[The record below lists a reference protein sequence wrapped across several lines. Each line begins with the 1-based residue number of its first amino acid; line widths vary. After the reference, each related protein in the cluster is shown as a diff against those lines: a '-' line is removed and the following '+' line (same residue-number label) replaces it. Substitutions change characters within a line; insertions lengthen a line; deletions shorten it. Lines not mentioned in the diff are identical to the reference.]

1 MRGLISSSRK
11 TPVVQF
17 LVTSRIGRVHHVSH
31 SRMPAVLIGFV
42 LLFVAS
48 PALAEEGR
56 PGDPDAIGHSA
67 DGYYLDFS
75 PLGRVELPRMFIA
88 RGADGVR
95 FDVFPSTRAA
105 LDSGRYTLGD
115 AAGNVMVEA
124 DLAETLSTGKHYYF
138 PVVPVEGSVIIDL
151 SFTRQLV
158 FVFITAVLL
167 TLLVLAYASR
177 YKKHGVETAPRGTFQ
192 NLMEV
197 IVIFIRD
204 EVAKPTIGARYR
216 SILPYLL
223 TVFLFILIGNLLGL
237 FPWGVTATSNIMV
250 TASLAIVT
258 FFFTQFSGTKEYWKH
273 IFWPPGVPT
282 AVKFILIPVEVLG
295 LFTKPFALAFRLFGN
310 MVSGHL
316 VILSILGLAFIF
328 TAQFG
333 AGVGWGMALFVSV
346 PVTIFIFILKIAVSL
361 IQAYVFT
368 MLSSLFIGLAIEEH
382 DEDHY
387 EDVPA
392 KGYSGGSLDQARDYV
407 PTEAATIEDVVMKP
421 QPAA

>member
-1 MRGLISSSRK
+1 MTRAY
-11 TPVVQF
+11 
-17 LVTSRIGRVHHVSH
+17 HVSQ
-31 SRMPAVLIGFV
+31 SRLPAVLIGFV
-42 LLFVAS
+42 LLFVAT
-48 PALAEEGR
+48 PAFASEDR

-75 PLGRVELPRMFIA
+75 PVGRVELPRIFVH
-88 RGADGVR
+88 RGDDGMR
-95 FDVFPSTRAA
+95 LDVFPTTRAA
-105 LDSGRYTLGD
+105 LESGRYTLRDVTG
-115 AAGNVMVEA
+115 AVMSESDFTEA
-124 DLAETLSTGKHYYF
+124 LSTNYHYYF
-138 PVVPVEGSVIIDL
+138 PVIPVEGRVIIDL

-158 FVFITAVLL
+158 FVFISAI
-167 TLLVLAYASR
+167 LLVLLVMAYASR
-177 YKKHGVETAPRGTFQ
+177 YKKHGVHTAPRGTFQ

-197 IVIFIRD
+197 IVVFIRD
-204 EVAKPTIGARYR
+204 EVAKPTVGPKYR
-216 SILPYLL
+216 TILPYLL

-258 FFFTQFSGTKEYWKH
+258 FVITQISGTKDYWKH

-295 LFTKPFALAFRLFGN
+295 LVTKPFALAFRLFGN

-333 AGVGWGMALFVSV
+333 SGVGWGMALFVSV

-382 DEDHY
+382 EHDDY

-421 QPAA
+421 HPAA